1 MREEYREANKGVGW
15 IIGWVLIIVLVIAGV
30 TAGAW
35 AITVALSGVKGQ
47 GDGIIKNNSA
57 ENWIAAQER
66 FEENYQEFEGTL
78 VKIEVAAQALAADP
92 GNPTLKQNYQSTINY
107 CISVA
112 NDYNADSRKF
122 TQEQWK
128 SVDLPETLDAED
140 CVPAVAP
147 PA

>member
-1 MREEYREANKGVGW
+1 
-15 IIGWVLIIVLVIAGV
+15 
-30 TAGAW
+30 
-35 AITVALSGVKGQ
+35 
-47 GDGIIKNNSA
+47 
-57 ENWIAAQER
+57 
-66 FEENYQEFEGTL
+66 
-78 VKIEVAAQALAADP
+78 VAAQALAADP
-92 GNPTLKQNYQSTINY
+92 ENPTLKQNYQSTINY